1 MSNYL
6 LCQADIIGR
15 QPELRIN
22 DMPRNQTLLGG
33 SLCVIVYCFF
43 ILASL
48 YFGQELVY
56 RVLPTI
62 IEAERKTNKNDILYL
77 SKYQFSFFF
86 TLSNNEYGFFN
97 PKNYLDINLYM
108 KSINEDKIKKQ

>member
-33 SLCVIVYCFF
+33 SLCIIVYCFF

-48 YFGQELVY
+48 YFGQELIY
-56 RVLPTI
+56 RVIPTI
-62 IEAERKTNKNDILYL
+62 IE
-77 SKYQFSFFF
+77 
-86 TLSNNEYGFFN
+86 
-97 PKNYLDINLYM
+97 
-108 KSINEDKIKKQ
+108 

>member
-6 LCQADIIGR
+6 ISQADIIGR
-15 QPELRIN
+15 QAKLRIN

-33 SLCVIVYCFF
+33 SLCIIVYCFF

-56 RVLPTI
+56 KVVPKI
-62 IEAERKTNKNDILYL
+62 IEAERLTNENDKIYL
-77 SKYQFSFFF
+77 SKNQFSFFF
-86 TLSNNEYGFFN
+86 FLISSRIWFF
-97 PKNYLDINLYM
+97 
-108 KSINEDKIKKQ
+108 